1 MQTPQKTQSLR
12 PFKQRKSLATRQEEI
27 AGIWAKLPNKIPVEH
42 YPRERFLPPLDKT
55 EFLVPQEL
63 TATQVLS
70 ILRGCLV
77 LWASEGFSLLVN
89 NKSLVSMNV
98 IMAEVHGDY
107 QDEDG
112 FVDMTCAPQEKFG
125 CLGSGK
131 TSAERVKNLASHVR
145 RDGPAPVW
153 VGGSGHRR
161 TSQAGPVSQ
170 SPLWGSW
177 LLWVSLWV
185 PGWHHPQKEQGEG
198 MRSKEPRQQLACP

>member
-12 PFKQRKSLATRQEEI
+12 PFKQRKSLGQVLRV
-27 AGIWAKLPNKIPVEH
+27 AGFWPRDGGKDTVEH

-125 CLGSGK
+125 CLGSARPEDDSK
-131 TSAERVKNLASHVR
+131 L
-145 RDGPAPVW
+145 GPAETRGAPRVFFQC
-153 VGGSGHRR
+153 GFQDGTILRR
-161 TSQAGPVSQ
+161 SRGRACDPRNQDS
-170 SPLWGSW
+170 SW
-177 LLWVSLWV
+177 HV
-185 PGWHHPQKEQGEG
+185 P
-198 MRSKEPRQQLACP
+198 R